1 MTNVPLF
8 DYINSINNKSK
19 IEKPDFNNYVPFVVN
34 RALAQHKNTILIA
47 QELNLLPNLSLEQH
61 YSYAYNSVQKGKRY
75 GKWSKKEDYT
85 DEEQNISK
93 FFNVSLELARE
104 YRTVISAKDLEK
116 INYNYKNNNDNK
128 ENNGATK

>member
-19 IEKPDFNNYVPFVVN
+19 IEKPDFNNYVPFFVN

-47 QELNLLPNLSLEQH
+47 QELNLLPTLSLEQH
-61 YSYAYNSVQKGKRY
+61 YNYAYNSVQKGKRY

-116 INYNYKNNNDNK
+116 INYNYKNNDNK